1 MHFLTARPC
10 LHRERLRSSSERACR
25 EPVEE
30 DATSPPSSTK
40 TWEEDVTGVKKRVGR
55 VGLLAY
61 PDGRLENLLNFYKIE
76 VASKGPTRHL
86 AMVNAIMLEMKM
98 KKKKAVK
105 KVVPKKKPQEPPRE
119 PPREPLVSR
128 KVKSPAPH
136 RPAQSSPTPR
146 RGRPA
151 CPAQS
156 NAAPRSPRTALPR
169 PAPSC
174 PENGSNRRQVVLR
187 RKQRYDDDST
197 DVSGG
202 SAVSDDDATE
212 DDGACK
218 AKAPRRNAPRARKDI
233 APITLDNAKG
243 SPPLNTDRPLPPGWQ
258 FSLDCDGNKYYFN
271 TITGGNQY
279 DFPDDSSPPPPPPRS
294 PSRRGGPPPLQSSST
309 TRPES
314 STAPQPYY
322 QPQPYLQSNTCPS
335 DFSGDQR
342 REHIIRFRA
351 IASYSEDPAKRAL
364 IMGELAVLELRECK
378 KRPR

>member
-1 MHFLTARPC
+1 
-10 LHRERLRSSSERACR
+10 
-25 EPVEE
+25 
-30 DATSPPSSTK
+30 
-40 TWEEDVTGVKKRVGR
+40 VKKRVGR

-61 PDGRLENLLNFYKIE
+61 PDERLENLLNFYKIE

-105 KVVPKKKPQEPPRE
+105 KVVPKKKPQE

-218 AKAPRRNAPRARKDI
+218 AKAPRRNAPRAGKEI
-233 APITLDNAKG
+233 VSITRNDNAKG

-309 TRPES
+309 SRPES

>member
-61 PDGRLENLLNFYKIE
+61 PDERLENLLNFYKIE

-86 AMVNAIMLEMKM
+86 AMVNAIMLEIKGRTNTRV
-98 KKKKAVK
+98 KKKAVK

-218 AKAPRRNAPRARKDI
+218 AKAPRRNAPRAGKEI
-233 APITLDNAKG
+233 VSITRNDNAKG

-294 PSRRGGPPPLQSSST
+294 PSRRGAPPPPQSSGTS
-309 TRPES
+309 RPES
-314 STAPQPYY
+314 STGPQPL
-322 QPQPYLQSNTCPS
+322 PSSTCAA

-342 REHIIRFRA
+342 REQIIRFRA
-351 IASYSEDPAKRAL
+351 IAHHSADPERRAL
-364 IMGELAVLELRECK
+364 IMGELAILEMRESNK